1 MVSNSSKALPYVSI
15 GVGILMAFLSIQGYG
30 EQVDNVLGFLG
41 VVLPITAGGGL
52 VNKAIEASVEK
63 RKQILDEGSLEK
75 LVRKI
80 LEEKKE

>member
-15 GVGILMAFLSIQGYG
+15 GVGILMAVLSIMGYG
-30 EQVDNVLGFLG
+30 ADVDNVLGFLG

-63 RKQILDEGSLEK
+63 RKQILDQGSLET
-75 LVRKI
+75 LVKRI
-80 LEEKKE
+80 VEESKK

>member
-30 EQVDNVLGFLG
+30 AEVDNVLGFLG

-80 LEEKKE
+80 VEEKKE